1 MSKLKFLTQ
10 SAADIPASEREG
22 LDITVLPFAIIMDG
36 KEYQD
41 GVSFTNKEFFKIL
54 AQADPIPSH
63 SQITAFEFV
72 EVYTDLY
79 NQGYTDV
86 IYLAINSKGS
96 ATHGN
101 AVQAVSLFA
110 EEHPEAKGKFNVH
123 IIDSKIYTYAYG
135 CAVVEGARMAKAGKS
150 IPEILAWMQDW
161 VDNVRIL
168 FAPYNLKFV
177 KKSGRVSA
185 AAAFA
190 GDLLGLKPVLSFD
203 NGDSVTLA
211 KPRGDKKLIAEM
223 LRIMK
228 AEMAEDTPYY
238 VIMSDPADKN
248 QLMLDA
254 AEKAIGRPC
263 TLAYYV
269 GGVIAINGG
278 PDLTGLIYRKKAG
291 N

>member
-1 MSKLKFLTQ
+1 MSKIKFLTE
-10 SAADIPASEREG
+10 SAADIPASEKEG
-22 LDITVLPFAIIMDG
+22 LDILVLPFAIIMDG

-41 GVSFTNKEFFKIL
+41 GVSFTNKEFYKIL

-86 IYLAINSKGS
+86 IYMAINSKGS

-101 AVQAVSLFA
+101 AVQAIDLFK
-110 EEHPEAKGKFNVH
+110 EEHPEAQMNIH

-135 CAVVEGARMAKAGKS
+135 AAVVEGAKMARDGK
-150 IPEILAWMQDW
+150 PVEEIVAWMQDW
-161 VDNVRIL
+161 ADHVRIL

-211 KPRGDKKLIAEM
+211 KPRGDKKLISEM

-228 AEMAEDTPYY
+228 SEMEEDSPYY
-238 VIMSDPADKN
+238 VIKSDPEDKN
-248 QLMLDA
+248 QLMIDE

-263 TLAYYV
+263 TLSYYV

-278 PDLTGLIYRKKAG
+278 PDLTGLIYRKKSG
-291 N
+291 V

>member
-1 MSKLKFLTQ
+1 MSKIKFLTE
-10 SAADIPASEREG
+10 SAADIPASEKEG
-22 LDITVLPFAIIMDG
+22 LDILVLPFTIIMDG

-41 GVSFTNKEFFKIL
+41 GVSFTNKEFYKIL
-54 AQADPIPSH
+54 AAADPIPSH

-86 IYLAINSKGS
+86 VYMAINSKGS
-96 ATHGN
+96 ATHDN
-101 AVQAVSLFA
+101 AVQAIGLFQ
-110 EEHPEAKGKFNVH
+110 EEHPEAKMNIH
-123 IIDSKIYTYAYG
+123 IIDSRIYTYAYG
-135 CAVVEGARMAKAGKS
+135 CAVVEGARMAKAGK
-150 IPEILAWMQDW
+150 PVDEIVAWMQDW
-161 VDNVRIL
+161 ADHVRIL

-190 GDLLGLKPVLSFD
+190 GDLLGLKPILSFD
-203 NGDSVTLA
+203 DGDSVTLA
-211 KPRGDKKLIAEM
+211 KPRGDKKLISEM

-228 AEMAEDTPYY
+228 SEIEEGSPYY
-238 VIMSDPADKN
+238 VIMSDPEDKN
-248 QLMLDA
+248 QLMLDEA
-254 AEKAIGRPC
+254 AKAMGRPC
-263 TLAYYV
+263 TLPYYV

-291 N
+291 V

>member
-1 MSKLKFLTQ
+1 MSKIKFLTE
-10 SAADIPASEREG
+10 SAADIPASQMEG

-41 GVSFTNKEFFKIL
+41 GVSFTNKEFYKIL
-54 AQADPIPSH
+54 AEADPIPSH

-72 EVYTDLY
+72 EVFYDLY
-79 NQGYTDV
+79 RQGYTDV
-86 IYLAINSKGS
+86 IYMAINSKGS

-101 AVQAVSLFA
+101 AVQAVELLK
-110 EEHPEAKGKFNVH
+110 EEHPEAQLNIH

-135 CAVVEGARMAKAGKS
+135 CAVVEGAKMAKAGKP
-150 IPEILAWMQDW
+150 IPEIVAWMQDW
-161 VDNVRIL
+161 ADNVRIL

-211 KPRGDKKLIAEM
+211 KPRGDKKLISEM

-228 AEMAEDTPYY
+228 SEIAEGSPYY
-238 VIMSDPADKN
+238 VIKSDPEDKN
-248 QLMLDA
+248 QLMINE
-254 AEKAIGRPC
+254 AEKAMGRPC
-263 TLAYYV
+263 TLSYYV

-291 N
+291 V